1 MDKFLRLAD
10 VCNLLGIS
18 RSTVYRLVN
27 QGVFPAPILISCK
40 AKGWL
45 ESEVSN
51 YQKSRVA
58 ASRPQSVSA

>member
-10 VCNLLGIS
+10 VCGLLGIS

-27 QGVFPAPILISCK
+27 QGAFPAPILISLK

-45 ESEVSN
+45 ESEVRN
-51 YQKSRVA
+51 YQKSRIA
-58 ASRPQSVSA
+58 ASRSQSLPA